1 MQIFSPVG
9 PTVLSISATRST
21 VSPASESSSTS
32 SDWLPS
38 SLPSPSAPPSVA
50 VSMPEIGVVIS
61 HISVVSLSTVSP
73 LYLCDYSYWAS
84 LGTMYNMFY
93 CSLRLVWG
101 GGGGGMRVFTIS
113 HYLVIYMS
121 VRALCLLVQQAPQ
134 LLRYHGSFCPLPFY
148 VKLECSRAPSPYSLY
163 FFIVVSLGA

>member
-50 VSMPEIGVVIS
+50 VSLPEIGVVIS

-84 LGTMYNMFY
+84 LGSMYNMFY
-93 CSLRLVWG
+93 SSLRLVWG
-101 GGGGGMRVFTIS
+101 GGGGVGGNEGIYNFSLPS
-113 HYLVIYMS
+113 HLYVCQSLVLTRPTGPPTS
-121 VRALCLLVQQAPQ
+121 SLSWLVLSSFP
-134 LLRYHGSFCPLPFY
+134 LRRTRML
-148 VKLECSRAPSPYSLY
+148 
-163 FFIVVSLGA
+163 